1 MPRYFFLLKDGE
13 RIADKRGLELP
24 DDNAAREIP
33 APTRVEGDLR
43 FRKRG
48 RSYIMLTNLKSGRA
62 LAAVWIGLGSMTGS
76 ASAVTAEVA
85 KNCAALTAK
94 AFPPRV
100 VGNPAAGSAK
110 GSGQSEQ
117 SYFSKCLEN
126 GGNIDESRPSEVTAP
141 PPGSLPQRQ
150 N

>member
-1 MPRYFFLLKDGE
+1 
-13 RIADKRGLELP
+13 
-24 DDNAAREIP
+24 
-33 APTRVEGDLR
+33 
-43 FRKRG
+43 
-48 RSYIMLTNLKSGRA
+48 MLTDLKSGKA
-62 LAAVWIGLGSMTGS
+62 LAALVCIGLGSMTGS

-110 GSGQSEQ
+110 GTGQSEQ
-117 SYFSKCLEN
+117 SYFSN
-126 GGNIDESRPSEVTAP
+126 MDESRPSEVTAP